1 MKINDIEETELRLNL
16 TDNIQDALRFNSQNT
31 GADEIKELAEQF
43 VVALKSKF
51 HQMEIEDVK
60 RAILNGTYGDY
71 GTYKWVNAK
80 VLIEWTRLKW
90 ASVLEK
96 RLLVGD
102 EDIVDKVDLNKYPLG
117 QAIIWKMDHVKT
129 KDWEKIPMKKVA
141 EIIKEKGNL
150 RTLASDYGIEL
161 IK

>member
-1 MKINDIEETELRLNL
+1 MKIANIEETELRYQL
-16 TDNIQDALRFNSQNT
+16 TDNILDALRFNSQNT
-31 GADEIKELAEQF
+31 GTDEIKKLAEQF
-43 VVALKSKF
+43 VLALKSKF

-71 GTYKWVNAK
+71 STYKWVNAK

-90 ASVLEK
+90 TSVLEK

-117 QAIIWKMDHVKT
+117 KAIHWKMDYVK
-129 KDWEKIPMKKVA
+129 KDDWEKIQMKK
-141 EIIKEKGNL
+141 
-150 RTLASDYGIEL
+150 AS
-161 IK
+161 KFPP